1 MTNTSDKE
9 WIENCRLQIALSL
22 ERQEAKNRRAM
33 DYLTWEL
40 VGLAVIVGIVVAG
53 VVICGM
59 DWSVVR

>member
-22 ERQEAKNRRAM
+22 ERQKDNRRVM

-40 VGLAVIVGIVVAG
+40 VGLAIIVGIVAAG
-53 VVICGM
+53 VVIWGM
-59 DWSVVR
+59 DWSVIR

>member
-1 MTNTSDKE
+1 MDKTSE
-9 WIENCRLQIALSL
+9 WINERRLAMALSL
-22 ERQEAKNRRAM
+22 ERQELKNRNAM

-53 VVICGM
+53 VVIWGM